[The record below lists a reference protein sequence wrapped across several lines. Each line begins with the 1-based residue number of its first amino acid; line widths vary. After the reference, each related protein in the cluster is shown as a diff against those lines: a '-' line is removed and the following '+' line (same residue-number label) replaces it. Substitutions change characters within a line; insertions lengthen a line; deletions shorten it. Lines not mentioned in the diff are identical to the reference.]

1 MSNTSML
8 PSSKPA
14 TPPARRHPLALMHEH
29 LDDLFGTFFGHGR
42 SEAQLGHFW
51 PNVDVSESN
60 GDVKVKVDLPGMDE
74 KEIETWIAD
83 DVLTLRGE
91 KKQEKEEKGEQT
103 YRLERSYG
111 SFQREVSLPVKVSF
125 QPVTKTNFGSPSIA
139 RCHCSSKLGPR
150 FTAFGAGSF
159 APLCQLRPI
168 APALWL
174 IGAGPGVLGSA
185 FCATPTLI
193 CSTSPALF
201 LNSCCGYTSS
211 QLHWSGPSG
220 PIQ

>member
-29 LDDLFGTFFGHGR
+29 LDDLFGTFFGHAR

-83 DVLTLRGE
+83 DVVTLRGE

-111 SFQREVSLPVKVSF
+111 SFQREVSLPVKVDAAKAKA
-125 QPVTKTNFGSPSIA
+125 V
-139 RCHCSSKLGPR
+139 
-150 FTAFGAGSF
+150 F
-159 APLCQLRPI
+159 AK
-168 APALWL
+168 
-174 IGAGPGVLGSA
+174 GVLTITVPKSVNQPSVIKKIAIESA
-185 FCATPTLI
+185 
-193 CSTSPALF
+193 
-201 LNSCCGYTSS
+201 
-211 QLHWSGPSG
+211 
-220 PIQ
+220 